1 MYLHRE
7 LSSDPLGMV
16 SAVRW
21 LFIRRGLGNDWKSGF
36 VVYSTV
42 ANSRKGTR
50 LPILSLLTF
59 PSLWICQTISCVHVV
74 PVEDDIRN

>member
-1 MYLHRE
+1 MYLHGE
-7 LSSDPLGMV
+7 LLSEPLGMV

-21 LFIRRGLGNDWKSGF
+21 LFIRRGLGNDSKSGF

-42 ANSRKGTR
+42 GNSRKGTR
-50 LPILSLLTF
+50 LPIFSLLTF

-74 PVEDDIRN
+74 PVEDYVTN